1 MIEIKN
7 SIGKVI
13 EKLSDARA
21 SERTQTIAIVAL
33 VAIAIVAA
41 VGIGAYALLFQP
53 FGRGM
58 MVGPPGWGNM
68 QGWGGHM
75 GSQCCATSGGEP
87 ITEENAPQIIEEENT
102 LAILNYE
109 FDPESITIKS
119 GTTITWINLDV
130 VAHTVDAGT
139 HENPADLFESGSLKQ
154 KESFSYT
161 FIEPGVYVYHC
172 DPHPYMEGVI
182 IVEA

>member
-1 MIEIKN
+1 M
-7 SIGKVI
+7 
-13 EKLSDARA
+13 SDARA
-21 SERTQTIAIVAL
+21 ERTQTVAIAVI
-33 VAIAIVAA
+33 AIAIVAA
-41 VGIGAYALLFQP
+41 VGIGAYALLFHP

-58 MVGPPGWGNM
+58 MVGPGWGNM
-68 QGWGGHM
+68 QRWGGQM

-87 ITEENAPQIIEEENT
+87 ITDENSLKLIEEENT
-102 LAILNYE
+102 VAILNYE
-109 FDPESITIKS
+109 FNPESIAIKS

-130 VAHTVDAGT
+130 VTHTIDAGT

-154 KESFSYT
+154 NETFSYT
-161 FIEPGVYVYHC
+161 CNEPGVYVYHC